1 MKKSV
6 WIIFLL
12 LLLCGCGEK
21 QTAQPVQ
28 TESAPSWVTEPVT
41 TLVTVPEPEETVPET
56 LPPLPELM
64 DDAAMVQGSRFV
76 SDPELAEKLDV
87 IFAGDFG
94 LCTDGGCHNPLNA
107 ALGTRAVPQDGDM
120 RYWRY
125 TGNNGLPSIASGGSC
140 WAYANCAY
148 GVLYDG
154 AHPQATRSPDHQVIR
169 EPNERFCYESF
180 RLWGVRDDVPV
191 YVRTFNHSILVL
203 SYDETE
209 IIYVDGN
216 GDRKGF
222 IAIRREP
229 WQSTTGGI
237 NFYGQDVAL
246 VVQPTYDYVPEQ
258 AADSMQLPE

>member
-1 MKKSV
+1 MKKSI
-6 WIIFLL
+6 WLFLL
-12 LLLCGCGEK
+12 VLLLCGCGEK

-28 TESAPSWVTEPVT
+28 TEPAPLRVTEPMP
-41 TLVTVPEPEETVPET
+41 TLETVPEPEETVPET
-56 LPPLPELM
+56 LPELI

-76 SDPELAEKLDV
+76 SDPELAEKLNV

-94 LCTDGGCHNPLNA
+94 LCTDGGCSNPLNA
-107 ALGTRAVPQDGDM
+107 ALGTRAVPQDGDLLH
-120 RYWRY
+120 WRY
-125 TGNNGLPSIASGGSC
+125 TENGQSAMASGTSC

-148 GVLYDG
+148 GVIYDNV
-154 AHPQATRSPDHQVIR
+154 HPQATRSPNHQAIR

-180 RLWGVRDDVPV
+180 RLWGVREDVPV
-191 YVRTFNHSILVL
+191 YVRTFNHSIIVL
-203 SYDETE
+203 GYDENE
-209 IIYVDGN
+209 IVYVDGN

-258 AADSMQLPE
+258 AVDSV